1 MNLKTGQ
8 IIKSISGVYR
18 VDVDGEQFDAKPRG
32 LFRKKQIT
40 PVVGDMVDIDFE
52 THASGYIQHVHERKN
67 ELKRPP
73 VSNIDV
79 LVIVMSAVEPDFSTQ
94 LLDRFLV
101 IAHSYDLS
109 PRIVITKKDL
119 TTASQQAE
127 IERLL
132 AIYQNIGYDTQFI
145 GKYDDVHAVFNDW
158 QPGIA
163 VLSGQSGVGKSTLLN
178 SYWPELALETNSI
191 SQSLNRG
198 RHTTRHVE
206 LYPRAN
212 GYIADTPGFSAL
224 DFDHIEK
231 QDLDAYFIEISEA
244 SEQCKFRDCSHTNE
258 PKCHVKALVE
268 TGDIAG
274 FRYQHYEQLLQ
285 EISNR
290 KVRY

>member
-1 MNLKTGQ
+1 MKTGQ

-119 TTASQQAE
+119 TSASQQAE

-145 GKYDDVHAVFNDW
+145 GKDDNVQAVFNDW

-178 SYWPELALETNSI
+178 SYCPELALETNSI

-268 TGDIAG
+268 TGDIAD